1 LSRFLNSALPAF
13 SRFLVEMQPAAD
25 NCWPPRPGTHPSRAM
40 RAA

>member
-1 LSRFLNSALPAF
+1 LNSALPAF

-25 NCWPPRPGTHPSRAM
+25 KSWPPSPGTHPSRAK